1 MINTWIFKAVL
12 VTLGKWQ
19 YVLSKF
25 YFSIYNLWW
34 TDKVPFILVLE
45 FWKNLIYKISV
56 DRALCSWMFVCKR
69 SSYVSINKFC
79 LSRLA
84 VIFFPVIRSI
94 SDIKDHCTCKPTHH
108 RKSSFSGSPLCE
120 AVILPKSY
128 PAIAREQFLTGWRRL
143 LHCWSN
149 FLGNTLAEVSSYI
162 EITKNCFDM
171 KGLFPQG
178 QTCQYYL
185 GGKRWSSH
193 SLVSAI
199 CKPRWKYLRLQ
210 RVKIFTMANLLYQL
224 CWLKQIILDAAPQFL

>member
-1 MINTWIFKAVL
+1 MINTRIFKAVL

-56 DRALCSWMFVCKR
+56 DRALCGWMFVCKR

-120 AVILPKSY
+120 AVTLSKSY

-149 FLGNTLAEVSSYI
+149 FLGNTLVEASSYI

-171 KGLFPQG
+171 KGFFPQG

-185 GGKRWSSH
+185 GGKRWSSR

-210 RVKIFTMANLLYQL
+210 RA
-224 CWLKQIILDAAPQFL
+224 